1 MMPPTRASRMLRIA
15 SGEASATRATRFRM
29 PAENVSRAPV
39 TARLHRPFVVGLV
52 GTLGGLGAILISLVL
67 GSLSTVLIYIG
78 AALFIA
84 LGLDPVVRWL
94 SSKGIK
100 RGWGVA
106 LVFAAFTVIVGA
118 VLWLVLPIVIT
129 QLVQLS
135 EKAPQYLTDI
145 GHQQWFLQLNNSVG
159 GAIDIQAI
167 TQWVQD
173 VVTKP
178 ENWVK
183 FTGGL
188 LQFGLGV
195 INGLLGGM
203 IVLILTLYFL
213 AAMPTM
219 KRALYALVPQRNRE
233 GFADISE
240 QIAHSIGGYV
250 NGMVILAV
258 INAVLGFIVMTI
270 MGVPFAGV
278 VAVIVFLFALIP
290 LVGSVVATVVATATA
305 LFASPVAALVVLI
318 YYLVYMQVEAYVL
331 TPRIMNRTISV
342 PGSLVVIG
350 ALAGGTLLGILG
362 ALVAIPVAASILLII
377 KQVVIPRQNRQV

>member
-1 MMPPTRASRMLRIA
+1 MPPTRASRMLRVA
-15 SGEASATRATRFRM
+15 SGEAAATRATDFRV
-29 PAENVSRAPV
+29 PAENVSRPSV

-52 GTLGGLGAILISLVL
+52 GTLGGLGAILVALVL
-67 GSLSTVLIYIG
+67 SSLSTVLVYVG

-94 SSKGIK
+94 RSKGIK
-100 RGWGVA
+100 RGWGVMI
-106 LVFAAFTVIVGA
+106 VFAAFTAIVVA
-118 VLWLVLPIVIT
+118 VLWLVLPIVVT
-129 QLVQLS
+129 QLVQLG

-145 GHQQWFLQLNNSVG
+145 GHQQWFLDLNRAVG

-167 TQWVQD
+167 TAWVQD
-173 VVTKP
+173 FVTKP

-188 LQFGLGV
+188 LQFGIGIV
-195 INGLLGGM
+195 NGLLGAM

-213 AAMPTM
+213 ASLPTM
-219 KRALYALVPQRNRE
+219 KQGLYALVPQRNRE

-258 INAVLGFIVMTI
+258 INAGLGFIVMTI

-278 VAVIVFLFALIP
+278 VAVIIFLFALIP
-290 LVGSVVATVVATATA
+290 LVGSVVATIVASAAA
-305 LFASPVAALVVLI
+305 LFASPVAALVVLA

>member
-1 MMPPTRASRMLRIA
+1 MPPARASRMLRIA
-15 SGEASATRATRFRM
+15 SGEAAAARATGFRA
-29 PAENVSRAPV
+29 PAENASRTPV

-52 GTLGGLGAILISLVL
+52 GTLGGLGAILLALVL
-67 GSLSTVLIYIG
+67 SSLSTVLVYIG
-78 AALFIA
+78 AALFVA

-94 SSKGIK
+94 KSRGIK

-106 LVFAAFTVIVGA
+106 IVFAAFTVVVAA

-129 QLVQLS
+129 QLVQLG

-145 GHQQWFLQLNNSVG
+145 GHQQWFLDLNSSVG

-167 TQWVQD
+167 TSWVQD
-173 VVTKP
+173 FVTKP

-195 INGLLGGM
+195 VNGLLGAM

-213 AAMPTM
+213 ASLPTM
-219 KRALYALVPQRNRE
+219 KQGLYALVPQRNRA

-258 INAVLGFIVMTI
+258 INAVLGFVVMTI

-278 VAVIVFLFALIP
+278 VAVVIFLFALIP
-290 LVGSVVATVVATATA
+290 LVGSVVATVVATVVA
-305 LFASPVAALVVLI
+305 LFASPVAAIVVLV
-318 YYLVYMQVEAYVL
+318 YYLLYMQVEAYVL

-362 ALVAIPVAASILLII
+362 ALVAIPVAASILLIV